1 MSWEGREGT
10 RRGRNVEQDRQSV
23 GRRGGGKGSSY
34 VLCCEIGPQQHTDLG
49 KLLLHTSFG
58 RDLVL

>member
-1 MSWEGREGT
+1 MLSKIDNQLEGG
-10 RRGRNVEQDRQSV
+10 
-23 GRRGGGKGSSY
+23 GGGKGSSY